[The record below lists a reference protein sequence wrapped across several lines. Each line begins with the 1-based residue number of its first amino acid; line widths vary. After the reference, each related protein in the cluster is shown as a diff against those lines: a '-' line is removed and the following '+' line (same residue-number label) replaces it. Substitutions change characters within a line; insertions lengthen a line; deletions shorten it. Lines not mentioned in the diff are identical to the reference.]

1 MGVEGMLLMLQGLLY
16 QDRTPSCCECRL
28 LWFTPAPFSGQLVL
42 AMGRHLT
49 WETWEVTHPIYWDIP
64 SAMTD
69 CHGGPGTL
77 PETGTISVM

>member
-1 MGVEGMLLMLQGLLY
+1 MGVEGMLLLLQDLLY
-16 QDRTPSCCECRL
+16 QDRVRSCCECRL
-28 LWFTPAPFSGQLVL
+28 LWLTPAPFSGQLVL

-49 WETWEVTHPIYWDIP
+49 WEVTHPIYRNIP